1 VTAVLRPATV
11 ADHSQVTALLA
22 RLGLPLAGVSSTLD
36 GFVVAEGE
44 GGVVG
49 TAAMEHYG
57 TVGLLRSVA
66 VDPARRGTG
75 LGGSLV
81 EYVLGRAGAAGI
93 NDVFLLTTTAERY
106 FPRHGFAVASREAVP
121 AALAASE
128 EFRGACPASAVLMRR
143 RLGQP

>member
-1 VTAVLRPATV
+1 
-11 ADHSQVTALLA
+11 
-22 RLGLPLAGVSSTLD
+22 
-36 GFVVAEGE
+36 
-44 GGVVG
+44 
-49 TAAMEHYG
+49 MEHYG